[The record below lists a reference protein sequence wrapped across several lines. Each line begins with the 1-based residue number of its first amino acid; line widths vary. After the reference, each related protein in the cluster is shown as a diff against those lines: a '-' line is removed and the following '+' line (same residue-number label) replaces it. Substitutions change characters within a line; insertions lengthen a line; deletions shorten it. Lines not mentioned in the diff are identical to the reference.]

1 MLTMETILE
10 REHAALMAMCEE
22 MTTETET
29 ETAPEGDKE
38 RDQ

>member
-1 MLTMETILE
+1 MLTMDEILD
-10 REHAALMAMCEE
+10 REHAAIMAMCEE
-22 MTTETET
+22 MTD

>member
-29 ETAPEGDKE
+29 APEGDKE

>member
-1 MLTMETILE
+1 MLTMDEIMD
-10 REHAALMAMCEE
+10 REHAAIMAMCEE
-22 MTTETET
+22 MTET